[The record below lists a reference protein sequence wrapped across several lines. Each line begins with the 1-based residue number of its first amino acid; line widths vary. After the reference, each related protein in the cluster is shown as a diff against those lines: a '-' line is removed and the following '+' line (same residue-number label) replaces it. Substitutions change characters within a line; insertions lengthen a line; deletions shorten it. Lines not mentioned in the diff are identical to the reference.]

1 MRVAAR
7 GRCLL
12 AMAPL
17 LFALASASPASALPV
32 TLLVG
37 GGWSTFTWTG
47 GLGAIDSPA
56 DGYQVTSA
64 TPIEIQV
71 VDCCVIGDRFD
82 IYVNNVYSSTTSAVA
97 PADVGV
103 PSGAFTGPAA
113 WADPRLSKRS
123 FVLGAG
129 TWDIDLSVLSGSSS
143 GSGFIQV
150 LVPEPDALL
159 LLAVG
164 LAGLLWI
171 TAPWHQVSARPSRPK
186 R

>member
-1 MRVAAR
+1 MLVAAR

-37 GGWSTFTWTG
+37 GGWNTFTWTG

-71 VDCCVIGDRFD
+71 VDCCVVGDRFD
-82 IYVNNVYSSTTSAVA
+82 IHVNNVYYATTSAVA
-97 PADVGV
+97 PANVGV

-113 WADPRLSKRS
+113 WADARLSKLS
-123 FVLGAG
+123 FVLAAG
-129 TWDIDLSVLSGSSS
+129 TWDIDLSVVSGFSS
-143 GSGFIQV
+143 GGGFIQA
-150 LVPEPDALL
+150 LPEPDALL

-164 LAGLLWI
+164 LAGLLWV
-171 TAPWHQVSARPSRPK
+171 TAQRRQASARPSRAK